1 MTKTKTIKDLEKKYN
16 VHIERY
22 TFWYDICG
30 EEREGFVLYSADG
43 CRWDNVLGYRSLRRA
58 LKEDK
63 ESLKRIA
70 ERRAM

>member
-1 MTKTKTIKDLEKKYN
+1 MTKTETIKDLEKKYN

-22 TFWYDICG
+22 TYWNGICG

-43 CRWDNVLGYRSLRRA
+43 CRWDNVLGYRSLRST